1 MTRSDRTFRSLPAAI
16 TSVILGTAL
25 LLGLVACGSEAN
37 GDEEPALVVLD
48 AALDRPVNP
57 TLAAIRFEI
66 HNRTA
71 TADTLV
77 GVSSP
82 DGRASMHRSDVD
94 DEGRSTMT
102 RIEEIAVPARSTVVF
117 APGGLHVM
125 LDGIT
130 RDLQVGDTVSVTL
143 DFAQQG
149 AVPVEVAV
157 VEPLSGAPDEH
168 DADHASAPVVPAPRP
183 AGALR

>member
-1 MTRSDRTFRSLPAAI
+1 MTRPDLSLRSLSTVI

-25 LLGLVACGSEAN
+25 LVGLAACGSVAN
-37 GDEEPALVVLD
+37 GDEEPALVVID
-48 AALDRPVNP
+48 ASLDRPVNP
-57 TLAAIRFEI
+57 ALAAIRFEI

-82 DGRASMHRSDVD
+82 DGSASIHRSDVD
-94 DEGRSTMT
+94 DQGRSTMT
-102 RIEEIAVPARSTVVF
+102 PVDRIAVPARSTVVF

-130 RDLQVGDTVSVTL
+130 RDLQVGEAVPLVL
-143 DFAQQG
+143 EFEHHG
-149 AVPVEVAV
+149 AVQVDVAV
-157 VEPLSGAPDEH
+157 VEPLSAGADAYH
-168 DADHASAPVVPAPRP
+168 ADHVSSPPVPAPRP